1 MAIEKIIDVQ
11 PENDFKDRSEKAI
24 AEIIETFKK
33 YEVTFLPRMDYKENG
48 EAHVVVALFDARP
61 AKDVK

>member
-1 MAIEKIIDVQ
+1 MAIEKVIDVE

-24 AEIIETFKK
+24 KEVTETLKK
-33 YEVTFLPRMDYKENG
+33 YEVTFLPRIDYKVNG

-61 AKDVK
+61 AKDDK